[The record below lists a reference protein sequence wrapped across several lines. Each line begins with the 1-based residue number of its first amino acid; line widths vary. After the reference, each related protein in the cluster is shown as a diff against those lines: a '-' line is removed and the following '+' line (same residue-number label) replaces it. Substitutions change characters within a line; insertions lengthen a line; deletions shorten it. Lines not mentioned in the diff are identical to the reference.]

1 MHKYQGSFT
10 MFNFNTS
17 EFRSSAAAAFFAV
30 ISVSMMV
37 MITTQPLVA

>member
-1 MHKYQGSFT
+1 

-30 ISVSMMV
+30 ISTAMIV
-37 MITTQPLVA
+37 MITTQPLAA